1 MPLKIQ
7 RDDQLSINL
16 TPMIDIVFLLIIF
29 FMVGTKFSEL
39 ETAERDIVL
48 QVPQVSNAESLHD
61 PPKPQVI
68 NVYADGTIA
77 LSGESLSLT
86 DLARRLRDG
95 KATYQQSGV
104 VIRGDGQVV
113 YQQVADVIATCRQSE
128 ITNLNIAV
136 RPIERR

>member
-1 MPLKIQ
+1 MPLKVQ

-39 ETAERDIVL
+39 ETAERDIAL
-48 QVPQVSNAESLHD
+48 KVPQVSQAETLSD

-68 NVYADGTIA
+68 NVYPDGTI
-77 LSGESLSLT
+77 SLGQETLT
-86 DLARRLRDG
+86 LLDLANRLAEGRSRF
-95 KATYQQSGV
+95 QQAGV
-104 VIRGDGQVV
+104 VIRGDGQSL
-113 YQQVADVIATCRQSE
+113 YQQIADVIATCRQAE

-136 RPIERR
+136 RPVDRR